1 MTDKEQ
7 LDRFGE
13 VVEEKKR
20 EAKEASEHPQGVADA
35 GSPVPG
41 GEQAARVDPAHEQD
55 DRSPRA
61 KNTRHRQVTA
71 ENWNQ

>member
-1 MTDKEQ
+1 MTDKQQ

-13 VVEEKKR
+13 AVEEKKQR
-20 EAKEASEHPQGVADA
+20 AKEASERPQGVPDA
-35 GSPVPG
+35 GSPVQG
-41 GEQAARVDPAHEQD
+41 GEQEPLVDPAHEQD
-55 DRSPRA
+55 DRSARA